1 MKKKDDTFLNRPIT
15 RREALAGIGAI
26 SAVSLAGIGFLDSA
40 HAAPSVGGGLPNI
53 IFILSDD
60 HRWDLMGCMGHPFI
74 QTPAMD
80 RLAAEGIL
88 FENAFVTTSLCS
100 PSRASFLTGTY
111 PHTHG
116 VKNNITPWTGSNV
129 TFLETM
135 KARGYDTA
143 FIGKWHMPGK
153 IPTISA
159 IDEFI
164 TFTVQ
169 GGQGRYFDCPLI
181 VNGHE
186 EPSRK
191 SYITEELTDRAI
203 EFIES
208 RTDSPFCL
216 YLSHKAVH
224 HQFLPPPDLAH
235 IYDDVDLN
243 LPKEFDPWITETR
256 GNLLYGVLGPLPV
269 HYRNYCAALTALD
282 REIGRL
288 LNRLD
293 ELSIADNTIVVY
305 AGDNGYFWGEH
316 NLVDKRWAYEESM
329 RIPFIVRYP
338 SAIPDPGRRAKQM
351 VLNVD
356 LAPTLSD
363 LTHSPMSERFEGAS
377 FMPILR
383 SPRAPGRD
391 SWFYEYF
398 SDYPYRVPPQYAV
411 RTLTQ
416 KYIEFTTGRD
426 PELYDLVQ
434 DPREHHNLYR
444 TTRGETFGAELKEL
458 LDRYKKTYGLQ
469 GA

>member
-1 MKKKDDTFLNRPIT
+1 MSKKDDEFFNRSIT
-15 RREALAGIGAI
+15 RREALVTIGLASASSIAGMGLFDRAY
-26 SAVSLAGIGFLDSA
+26 AN
-40 HAAPSVGGGLPNI
+40 PGGGLPNI

-60 HRWDLMGCMGHPFI
+60 HRWDHMGCAGHPFI

-80 RLAAEGIL
+80 RLAAEGVL

-111 PHTHG
+111 AHTHG
-116 VKNNITPWTGSNV
+116 VKNNITPWVGSNV

-143 FIGKWHMPGK
+143 FIGKWHMPGAL
-153 IPTISA
+153 PTISA
-159 IDEFI
+159 IDEFV
-164 TFTVQ
+164 TFTAQ
-169 GGQGRYFDCPLI
+169 GGQGQYFNCPLI
-181 VNGHE
+181 VNGRP

-191 SYITEELTDRAI
+191 AYITEELTDRAI
-203 EFIES
+203 EFIEG
-208 RTDSPFCL
+208 RKGRPFCL

-224 HQFLPPPDLAH
+224 HQFLPPPDLKGL
-235 IYDDVDLN
+235 YDDVDLN
-243 LPKEFDPWITETR
+243 LPREFDPWITITR
-256 GNLLYGVLGPLPV
+256 GNLLYGVIGPLQV

-293 ELSIADNTIVVY
+293 ELAITDNTIVVY

-329 RIPFIVRYP
+329 RIPFIVRWP
-338 SAIPDPGRRAKQM
+338 LLIPDPGRRAGQM
-351 VLNVD
+351 ILNVD

-363 LTHSPMSERFEGAS
+363 LTGSPLSDRFEGGS
-377 FMPILR
+377 FLPVLK
-383 SPRAPGRD
+383 SSAAPGRED
-391 SWFYEYF
+391 WFYEYF

-411 RTLTQ
+411 RTASH
-416 KYIEFTTGRD
+416 KYIEFMTDRK
-426 PELYDLVQ
+426 PELYDLAR
-434 DPREHHNLYR
+434 DPKEHRDMYDTADGR
-444 TTRGETFGAELKEL
+444 KAQAELKGRLEW
-458 LDRYKKTYGLQ
+458 YTEHYGLN

>member
-1 MKKKDDTFLNRPIT
+1 MKKKDDTFLNRSIN
-15 RREALAGIGAI
+15 RREALAGIGMI
-26 SAVSLAGIGFLDSA
+26 SAASLAGIGFLDPA
-40 HAAPSVGGGLPNI
+40 RAASPGVGRPNI
-53 IFILSDD
+53 IFILADD
-60 HRWDLMGCMGHPFI
+60 HRWDHMGCMGHPFV

-111 PHTHG
+111 AHTHG
-116 VKNNITPWTGSNV
+116 VKNNITPWEGSNI

-135 KARGYDTA
+135 KVLGYNTA
-143 FIGKWHMPGK
+143 FIGKWHMPGQ
-153 IPTISA
+153 IPTIPA

-169 GGQGRYFDCPLI
+169 GGQGQYFDCPLI
-181 VNGHE
+181 VNGKE

-191 SYITEELTDRAI
+191 PYITEELTDRAI

-208 RTDSPFCL
+208 RAKSPFCL

-235 IYDDVDLN
+235 LYDDVELN
-243 LPKEFDPWITETR
+243 LPKEFDPWITATK
-256 GNLLYGVLGPLPV
+256 GNLLYGVLGPLPM
-269 HYRNYCAALTALD
+269 HYRNYCASLTALD
-282 REIGRL
+282 REMGRI

-293 ELSIADNTIVVY
+293 ELSIADNTIVIY

-329 RIPFIVRYP
+329 RIPFIVRWP
-338 SAIPDPGRRAKQM
+338 SGIPDPGRRAKQM

-363 LTHSPMSERFEGAS
+363 LTRGPRSDRFEGSS
-377 FMPILR
+377 FLPVLE
-383 SPRAPGRD
+383 SALAPGRNA
-391 SWFYEYF
+391 WFYEYF
-398 SDYPYRVPPQYAV
+398 RDYPYRVPPQYAV
-411 RTLTQ
+411 RTETH
-416 KYIEFTTGRD
+416 KYIEFMTGRK
-426 PELYDLVQ
+426 PELYDLTQ
-434 DPREHHNLYR
+434 DPTEHRNLYGTAR
-444 TTRGETFGAELKEL
+444 AGEIQKELKDRLE
-458 LDRYKKTYGLQ
+458 RYKGTYGL
-469 GA
+469 

>member
-1 MKKKDDTFLNRPIT
+1 MKKKDNILLNRSIT
-15 RREALAGIGAI
+15 RREALAGIGVI
-26 SAVSLAGIGFLDSA
+26 SAASLTGFGFLDRA
-40 HAAPSVGGGLPNI
+40 LAANSGSDLPNI

-60 HRWDLMGCMGHPFI
+60 HRWDHMGCMGHPFL

-111 PHTHG
+111 AHTHG
-116 VKNNITPWTGSNV
+116 VKNNITPWNGSNV

-143 FIGKWHMPGK
+143 FIGKWHMPGH
-153 IPTISA
+153 IPTIPA

-169 GGQGRYFDCPLI
+169 GGQGQYFDCPLI
-181 VNGHE
+181 VNGKQ

-191 SYITEELTDRAI
+191 AYITEELTDRAI

-208 RTDSPFCL
+208 RVKKPFCL

-235 IYDDVDLN
+235 LYDNVDLK
-243 LPKEFDPWITETR
+243 LPKEFDPWITATK
-256 GNLLYGVLGPLPV
+256 GNLLYGVLGPLPM

-288 LNRLD
+288 LVRLD

-329 RIPFIVRYP
+329 RIPFIVRWP
-338 SAIPDPGRRAKQM
+338 SLIPDPGRRAKQM

-356 LAPTLSD
+356 LAATLSD
-363 LTHSPMSERFEGAS
+363 LTRSPMSERFEGAS
-377 FMPILR
+377 FLPVLK
-383 SPRAPGRD
+383 SALAPGRD
-391 SWFYEYF
+391 AWFYEYF
-398 SDYPYRVPPQYAV
+398 RDYPYRVPPQYAV
-411 RTLTQ
+411 RTQTH
-416 KYIEFTTGRD
+416 KYMEFMTGRK
-426 PELYDLVQ
+426 PELYDLTN
-434 DPREHHNLYR
+434 DPREHHNLYG
-444 TTRGETFGAELKEL
+444 TAEGGEVGKELK
-458 LDRYKKTYGLQ
+458 DRLEGYKETYGLK

>member
-15 RREALAGIGAI
+15 RRQALAGIGAV
-26 SAVSLAGIGFLDSA
+26 SAASLAGIGFLDSA
-40 HAAPSVGGGLPNI
+40 HAASSAAGGLPNI

-60 HRWDLMGCMGHPFI
+60 HRWDHMGCMGHPFV

-80 RLAAEGIL
+80 RLAAEGVL

-143 FIGKWHMPGK
+143 FIGKWHMPGE
-153 IPTISA
+153 IPTIPA

-169 GGQGRYFDCPLI
+169 GGQGQYFDCPLI

-208 RTDSPFCL
+208 RTKNPFCL

-235 IYDDVDLN
+235 IYDDVDLH

-256 GNLLYGVLGPLPV
+256 GNLLYGVIGPLPT

-356 LAPTLSD
+356 LAPTLSE
-363 LTHSPMSERFEGAS
+363 LTQSPMSKLFEGAS
-377 FMPILR
+377 FLPVLKSGR
-383 SPRAPGRD
+383 TPGRD

-398 SDYPYRVPPQYAV
+398 GDYPYRVPPQYAV
-411 RTLTQ
+411 RTQTH
-416 KYIEFTTGRD
+416 KYIEFMTGRE

-434 DPREHHNLYR
+434 DPREHHNLYG
-444 TTRGETFGAELKEL
+444 TAAGESLGAELKEL
-458 LDRYKKTYGLQ
+458 LDRYRRTYGLQ
-469 GA
+469 GV